1 MPISILFAV
10 VCNNFLVIDISFIVD
25 LVAKDDIVICYK
37 KPNSLTHF
45 CGNQMRRDND
55 VFRIIQS
62 RDIIEQIIKKQDFKD
77 ELELSYYLRKN
88 IMMPI
93 QDMYRK
99 VLDTR
104 SERIDYME
112 EKNKVYNILV
122 KENRVPVK
130 WKSEKAMFDLIC
142 SCFPDAIY
150 QYRPKWLTPQSIDV
164 FVPSINTGF
173 EYQGIQHFSKIDFF
187 GGEEGLNKRIELDK
201 KKKEICKKQGINLLE
216 WGYQEIITKQVLKKK
231 LKDIQITL
239 K

>member
-1 MPISILFAV
+1 TNKDIIMGYKIYG
-10 VCNNFLVIDISFIVD
+10 IDISFIVD

-62 RDIIEQIIKKQDFKD
+62 RDIIEQNIKKQDFKD

-104 SERIDYME
+104 S
-112 EKNKVYNILV
+112 
-122 KENRVPVK
+122 
-130 WKSEKAMFDLIC
+130 
-142 SCFPDAIY
+142 
-150 QYRPKWLTPQSIDV
+150 
-164 FVPSINTGF
+164 
-173 EYQGIQHFSKIDFF
+173 
-187 GGEEGLNKRIELDK
+187 
-201 KKKEICKKQGINLLE
+201 
-216 WGYQEIITKQVLKKK
+216 
-231 LKDIQITL
+231 
-239 K
+239 